1 MIEPGAFCEHSEPV
15 TEERT
20 ALHIGSGSERVFATP
35 AMAGLIERTCVE
47 LMAPHMAP
55 GRSSVGV
62 AISVRHL
69 APTPMGMTVRARVE
83 VTAVDGG
90 TVQFKAEVFDEV
102 EKVGEGEH
110 RRAVIDVERFLH
122 RVRAKSGA

>member
-1 MIEPGAFCEHSEPV
+1 MIEPGAVWEHSEPV

-20 ALHIGSGSERVFATP
+20 ARHIGSGSERVFATP
-35 AMAGLIERTCVE
+35 AMVSLIERTCVE
-47 LMAPHMAP
+47 LMAPHLPP

-69 APTPMGMTVRARVE
+69 AATPMGMKVRARVE

-90 TVQFKAEVFDEV
+90 TVQFSAEVFDEV

-110 RRAVIDVERFLH
+110 RRAVIDVERFLR